1 MGKIHDER
9 SGAGGTGIYV
19 GQTRDLRY
27 GYWDKQPYPKSH
39 VPHPISDTMEEIVN
53 KVAESGLL
61 EINLEDYYPKGERVL
76 LDVKDHLFQGLI
88 LKEKDFR
95 EFVKKEDWSKYKDKF
110 VAITCSADAI
120 VPTWAYMLLSTS
132 IQPHAKNVVFGDLKT
147 LETVLFTQ
155 ALSKI
160 NPEDFRD
167 KRAVIKGC
175 GNLPVPESAYVELTR
190 ILTPVAKSIMYG
202 EPCSTVPVM
211 KR

>member
-1 MGKIHDER
+1 
-9 SGAGGTGIYV
+9 
-19 GQTRDLRY
+19 
-27 GYWDKQPYPKSH
+27 
-39 VPHPISDTMEEIVN
+39 MEKEIVN
-53 KVAESGLL
+53 RVDQSGLT
-61 EINLEDYYPKGERVL
+61 EINLEDFYPKGERAL
-76 LDVKDHLFQGLI
+76 LDIKDHLFQGLI

-95 EFVKKEDWSKYKDKF
+95 EFVKNENWSKYTNKF
-110 VAITCSADAI
+110 VAITCSADAV

-132 IQPHAKNVVFGDLKT
+132 IQPFAKNVVFGDMKT

-211 KR
+211 KRS

>member
-1 MGKIHDER
+1 MAEG
-9 SGAGGTGIYV
+9 
-19 GQTRDLRY
+19 
-27 GYWDKQPYPKSH
+27 
-39 VPHPISDTMEEIVN
+39 EIIN

-76 LDVKDHLFQGLI
+76 IDVKNNLFQGLI

-95 EFVKKEDWSKYKDKF
+95 EFVKNENWSKYKDKF
-110 VAITCSADAI
+110 VAISCSADAV

-132 IQPHAKNVVFGDLKT
+132 LQPFAKNVVFGDLKT

-167 KRAVIKGC
+167 KKAVIKGC

-211 KR
+211 KKKD

>member
-1 MGKIHDER
+1 
-9 SGAGGTGIYV
+9 
-19 GQTRDLRY
+19 
-27 GYWDKQPYPKSH
+27 
-39 VPHPISDTMEEIVN
+39 MEKEIIN

-76 LDVKDHLFQGLI
+76 LDIKELLFQGLI

-95 EFVKKEDWSKYKDKF
+95 EFVKKEDWSKFKDKF

-132 IQPHAKNVVFGDLKT
+132 LQPFAKYVVFGDLKT

-167 KRAVIKGC
+167 KKAVIKGC

-190 ILTPVAKSIMYG
+190 ILTPVAASIMYG

-211 KR
+211 KRK

>member
-1 MGKIHDER
+1 
-9 SGAGGTGIYV
+9 
-19 GQTRDLRY
+19 
-27 GYWDKQPYPKSH
+27 
-39 VPHPISDTMEEIVN
+39 MEEIKN

-61 EINLEDYYPKGERVL
+61 EINLEDFYPKGERVL
-76 LDVKDHLFQGLI
+76 FDIKDHLFQGLI

-95 EFVKKEDWSKYKDKF
+95 EFVKKEDWSKYTNKF

-132 IQPHAKNVVFGDLKT
+132 IQPFAKNVVFGDLKT

-155 ALSKI
+155 ALSKV

-211 KR
+211 KKM